1 MTGLKYVIR
10 VQFIG
15 AVTALGERSCF
26 GRCRP
31 WRGIISGAMALK
43 YIIQGTRI
51 IVKGTKMKRNVFIIA
66 PILLFIVIILTGC
79 GARRIVIHDISMS
92 PTFILYE
99 NAVCMT
105 HSYSKEKIPEA
116 FVSEVIVCKIGLEG
130 DKRTVIKR
138 VIGLPGEKVSFKND
152 KVYINGNELKEDYI
166 DIRTKPENKDE
177 FELKDDEVFVLGDN
191 RTHSYDSR
199 FVGPIK
205 FKSIIGSVRR

>member
-1 MTGLKYVIR
+1 
-10 VQFIG
+10 
-15 AVTALGERSCF
+15 
-26 GRCRP
+26 
-31 WRGIISGAMALK
+31 
-43 YIIQGTRI
+43 
-51 IVKGTKMKRNVFIIA
+51 MKRKAFIIA
-66 PILLFIVIILTGC
+66 PILLCIVIILTSC

-92 PTFILYE
+92 PAFKLNE

-105 HSYSKEKIPEA
+105 QSYSKKKIPER
-116 FVSEVIVCKIGLEG
+116 SEVIVCKIDLEG
-130 DKRTVIKR
+130 EERTVIKR

-166 DIRTKPENKDE
+166 DTRTEPQDKNE

-205 FKSIIGSVRR
+205 LKSIIGSVVKIKKK